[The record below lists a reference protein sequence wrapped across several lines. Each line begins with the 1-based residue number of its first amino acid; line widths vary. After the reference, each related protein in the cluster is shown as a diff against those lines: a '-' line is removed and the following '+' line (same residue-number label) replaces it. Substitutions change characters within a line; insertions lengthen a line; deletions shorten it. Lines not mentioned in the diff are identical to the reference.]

1 MVGLSFITHL
11 SSLGSILTLTA
22 DNETEAQRFKIT
34 RTWAFFLFLRF
45 FPVYYTASLSVGFLQ
60 KQTLSRDLSVR
71 HLFRGDP
78 GKGGALLVT
87 HLAGGLQKVL

>member
-22 DNETEAQRFKIT
+22 DDATEAQRFEIT
-34 RTWAFFLFLRF
+34 RTWAFSLFLRF

-60 KQTLSRDLSVR
+60 KQTLCRDLRVG

-78 GKGGALLVT
+78 GKEGALVVT
-87 HLAGGLQKVL
+87 HLAGELRKVL

>member
-11 SSLGSILTLTA
+11 SSLGGILTLTA
-22 DNETEAQRFKIT
+22 DDETEAQRFEIT

-60 KQTLSRDLSVR
+60 KQTLSRDLSVG
-71 HLFRGDP
+71 HLSRGDL
-78 GKGGALLVT
+78 GTERALVLT
-87 HLAGGLQKVL
+87 HVAGELRKVL